1 MAELVDALASG
12 ASVLR
17 DVEVQVLSRVPNKDG
32 PKGSFLFAKINRMPH
47 IHTEPGQ
54 HDLTTTAFIIRMI
67 DGVPHGLLHKHRKL
81 GLLLPVGGHVELDET
96 PWAAV
101 LHEIVEE
108 SGFAPEQ
115 LIVLQPKERIRQMDG
130 VKIHPVPLFL
140 QTHEFKQGVGH
151 SHIDVGFLFLTDHPP
166 ANAPHEGETAEILW
180 LTNDEIQARSAEMP
194 ADIAQIYDF
203 AFTTALPGWERVDGE
218 KFDR

>member
-1 MAELVDALASG
+1 
-12 ASVLR
+12 
-17 DVEVQVLSRVPNKDG
+17 
-32 PKGSFLFAKINRMPH
+32 MPH

-67 DGVPHGLLHKHRKL
+67 DGTPHGLVHKHRKL

-101 LHEIVEE
+101 LHEIAEE
-108 SGFAPEQ
+108 SGFTPEQ
-115 LIVLQPKERIRQMDG
+115 LKVLQPKERIRQMDG

-140 QTHEFKQGVGH
+140 QTHQFKQGDGH
-151 SHIDVGFLFLTDHPP
+151 SHTDVGFLFLTEQAP
-166 ANAPHEGETAEILW
+166 ANTPHEGETAELLW
-180 LTNDEIQARSAEMP
+180 LINDEIQARKAEMP

-203 AFTTALPGWERVDGE
+203 AFKTALASWERVDGSE
-218 KFDR
+218 FDL